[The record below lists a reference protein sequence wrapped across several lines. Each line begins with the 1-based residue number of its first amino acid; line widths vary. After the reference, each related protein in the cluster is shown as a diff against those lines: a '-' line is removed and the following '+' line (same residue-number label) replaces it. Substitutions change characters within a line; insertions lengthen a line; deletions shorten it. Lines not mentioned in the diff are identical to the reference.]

1 MTPSFLDPNALSR
14 LSSLELVARL
24 VVEGFMT
31 GLHKSPYQGFNVE
44 FAEHRQYMPGDDI
57 RYIDWR
63 VYARTDRYYVKKFEE
78 ETNLRAYLL
87 LDTSRSMTY
96 HHEGLSKLD
105 YARYVVAS
113 LAYLMFRQRDS
124 VGLATF
130 DTVLREYIPP
140 RGNVSHLSAIINVLE
155 NLVPGEDTDLGR
167 AFHEISSRL
176 IRRGLIVVL
185 SDLLDEPEPVLKA
198 LRLLRHRKHEVV
210 VFHILDEAELTFPFR
225 GSTLFKDLET
235 NETLST
241 QPDLLRKTY
250 LEAMERF
257 VSDFREGCT
266 AHGIDYVLMSTATPF
281 DVSLATYL
289 SNRRK
294 S

>member
-1 MTPSFLDPNALSR
+1 MTASFLDPNALR
-14 LSSLELVARL
+14 RIGHLELVARL
-24 VVEGFMT
+24 VVEGFIT

-63 VYARTDRYYVKKFEE
+63 VYAKSDRYYVKKFEE

-96 HHEGLSKLD
+96 RHRGLSKLD

-113 LAYLMFRQRDS
+113 LAYLTFRQRDS

-130 DTVLREYIPP
+130 DAALRHYIPP
-140 RGNVSHLSAIINVLE
+140 RGNLSHLSVIMDALE
-155 NLVPGEDTDLGR
+155 NIVPGEDTHLPR
-167 AFHEISSRL
+167 AFHELSARL

-185 SDLLDEPEPVLKA
+185 SDLFDEPEPVLKA
-198 LRLLRHRKHEVV
+198 LRLLRRRKHEVV

-225 GSTLFKDLET
+225 GSLLFKDLET
-235 NETLST
+235 NETLPT
-241 QPDLLRKTY
+241 QPSLLRKAY

-257 VSDFREGCT
+257 VTFFREGCT
-266 AHGIDYVLMSTATPF
+266 AHDVDYVLMSTATPF
-281 DVSLATYL
+281 DVSLAAYL
-289 SNRRK
+289 SKRRK